1 MKKKAVV
8 LASNQD
14 FTQQWCEKHGFTD
27 LEFIHQDNLNS
38 DLELND
44 YFIIEDIKLLYPISM
59 FQFVNFLEELKQ
71 KSNILI
77 IIEQNL
83 TNTCPFDI
91 QSIFKVKC
99 FMKQTSIILRK
110 INI

>member
-8 LASNQD
+8 LASNQEFARQWCLKHD
-14 FTQQWCEKHGFTD
+14 FTE
-27 LEFIHQDNLNS
+27 LEFIHQGNLNS

-59 FQFVNFLEELKQ
+59 FQLVNLLEELKQ

-83 TNTCPFDI
+83 N
-91 QSIFKVKC
+91 S
-99 FMKQTSIILRK
+99 L
-110 INI
+110 